1 MFTARMILR
10 PSRIPETGDDP
21 CQEKNDPMEKM
32 ELVADP
38 ETRTVAVKQLG
49 VNPSTAGTQELKP

>member
-1 MFTARMILR
+1 MFTARMMLR
-10 PSRIPETGDDP
+10 PSGNPETGDDLR
-21 CQEKNDPMEKM
+21 QEKNDPMEKM

-49 VNPSTAGTQELKP
+49 VNPSTTGTQELKP